1 MLVDDRFDMPLIA
14 RLRPAALVV
23 AAGRLV
29 ELVDQLLEPA
39 GAQDVDGSPLTA
51 DDRDQRSVAAA
62 DERDERREVEL
73 PADGDLVGHRI
84 ASGSVRHALSSP
96 AQKTATPREPSRSKS
111 RRKNSRIRA
120 RSRRS
125 ASRCSCVSSWAASA
139 RTSPS
144 CIK

>member
-1 MLVDDRFDMPLIA
+1 MPLIA

-51 DDRDQRSVAAA
+51 DNRDQRSVAAA

-84 ASGSVRHALSSP
+84 AQRQRPPCVVESGAEDGDAAGAVSVEVALKEVANPDEIGSESL
-96 AQKTATPREPSRSKS
+96 ALLVGQL
-111 RRKNSRIRA
+111 
-120 RSRRS
+120 
-125 ASRCSCVSSWAASA
+125 VG
-139 RTSPS
+139 
-144 CIK
+144 

>member
-39 GAQDVDGSPLTA
+39 GAQDVDGSPLAA

-73 PADGDLVGHRI
+73 PADGGRVGRRM
-84 ASGSVRHALSSP
+84 APRPGP
-96 AQKTATPREPSRSKS
+96 ACVGEPC
-111 RRKNSRIRA
+111 A
-120 RSRRS
+120 GDGEDGG
-125 ASRCSCVSSWAASA
+125 
-139 RTSPS
+139 
-144 CIK
+144 